1 MKKILLV
8 VLMVSAALFIGN
20 NAKAQQV
27 KFGVFD
33 IDIMVQAMPGYNI
46 VDSLTQI
53 YEQDSLRMEYEY
65 SVKEYNRLDST
76 YKADSANKVPG
87 SVLSYV
93 KDQRARVAT
102 QIIYWQQISQQ
113 KSEQKRQALAGPL
126 YEAVITAYSKVL
138 KTKNYTLV
146 LKPNSYEIGSNV
158 ENVFEHVAKELKIE
172 LPPQLRSQ
180 TPAAQEEKKEQPK
193 TTPKTNPTT
202 PKKN

>member
-8 VLMVSAALFIGN
+8 VLMVAAAFFMGN
-20 NAKAQQV
+20 NAQAQQV

-46 VDSLTQI
+46 VDSLTQV
-53 YEQDSLRMEYEY
+53 YEQDSLRAEYEY

-76 YKADSANKVPG
+76 YKADSASKAPA
-87 SVLSYV
+87 SVLNYV

-113 KSEQKRQALAGPL
+113 KSEQKRQTLAGPL

-138 KTKNYTLV
+138 KAKNYTLV

-158 ENVFEHVAKELKIE
+158 ENVFEFVAKELKIE
-172 LPPQLRSQ
+172 LPPQLKSQ
-180 TPAAQEEKKEQPK
+180 TAAAEEEKKEQPK
-193 TTPKTNPTT
+193 TTPKTNTT

>member
-8 VLMVSAALFIGN
+8 VLMVAAAFFMGN
-20 NAKAQQV
+20 NAQAQQV

-46 VDSLTQI
+46 VDSLTQV
-53 YEQDSLRMEYEY
+53 YEQDSLRAEYEY

-76 YKADSANKVPG
+76 YKADSASKAPA
-87 SVLSYV
+87 SVLNYV

-113 KSEQKRQALAGPL
+113 KSEQKRQTLAGPL

-138 KTKNYTLV
+138 KAKNYTLV

-158 ENVFEHVAKELKIE
+158 ENVFEFVAKELKIE
-172 LPPQLRSQ
+172 LPPQLKSQ
-180 TPAAQEEKKEQPK
+180 TAAAEEDKKEQPK
-193 TTPKTNPTT
+193 TTPKTNTT